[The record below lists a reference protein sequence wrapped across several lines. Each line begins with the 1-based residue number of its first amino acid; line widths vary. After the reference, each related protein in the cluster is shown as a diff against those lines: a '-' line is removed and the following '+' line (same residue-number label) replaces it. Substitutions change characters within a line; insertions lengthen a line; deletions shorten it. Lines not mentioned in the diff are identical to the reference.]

1 MLYKLRLLIMKYLA
15 KNNEGVL
22 NAEEHCV
29 NVSRGN
35 IEWANNKDV
44 SKARFT
50 LATR

>member
-1 MLYKLRLLIMKYLA
+1 MKYLA
-15 KNNEGVL
+15 KSNEGVI